1 MQVLHTNLWIFLDIR
16 GIHYMLKF
24 IDYFFL
30 ADYDDEDFK
39 GRIKDITIFKRSE
52 MAPMNLGVEMER
64 IADFCRR
71 WKINRLAIFGSAVR
85 GELRPGS
92 DIDLLVTFRSDADW
106 TMFDHFTMEEELSRL
121 LGREVDL
128 ISVRAVEENPN
139 PITRREILDSARQIY
154 AA

>member
-1 MQVLHTNLWIFLDIR
+1 MT
-16 GIHYMLKF
+16 
-24 IDYFFL
+24 
-30 ADYDDEDFK
+30 
-39 GRIKDITIFKRSE
+39 
-52 MAPMNLGVEMER
+52 PMNLGIGAEK

-71 WKINRLAIFGSAVR
+71 WKINRLAIFGSALR
-85 GELRPGS
+85 EELRPDS

-121 LGREVDL
+121 FGREVDL

-139 PITRREILDSARQIY
+139 PISRREILDSARQIY

>member
-1 MQVLHTNLWIFLDIR
+1 MT
-16 GIHYMLKF
+16 
-24 IDYFFL
+24 
-30 ADYDDEDFK
+30 
-39 GRIKDITIFKRSE
+39 
-52 MAPMNLGVEMER
+52 PMNLGIGAEK

-85 GELRPGS
+85 GELRPDS

-106 TMFDHFTMEEELSRL
+106 TMFDHFIMEEELSHM

-128 ISVRAVEENPN
+128 ISIKALEENQN
-139 PITRREILDSARQIY
+139 PIYRREILDSARQIY

>member
-1 MQVLHTNLWIFLDIR
+1 
-16 GIHYMLKF
+16 
-24 IDYFFL
+24 
-30 ADYDDEDFK
+30 
-39 GRIKDITIFKRSE
+39 
-52 MAPMNLGVEMER
+52 MATMNLGVEMER

-71 WKINRLAIFGSAVR
+71 WKISSLSIFGSAVR
-85 GELRPGS
+85 GELQPDS

-106 TMFDHFTMEEELSRL
+106 TMFDHFTMEDELTRL

>member
-1 MQVLHTNLWIFLDIR
+1 
-16 GIHYMLKF
+16 MLKF
-24 IDYFFL
+24 IDYLFL
-30 ADYDDEDFK
+30 ADYDEDFK

-85 GELRPGS
+85 GELQPDS

-106 TMFDHFTMEEELSRL
+106 TMFDHFTMEDELTRL

-128 ISVRAVEENPN
+128 ISVRAIEENPN
-139 PITRREILDSARQIY
+139 PITGREILDSARQIY

>member
-1 MQVLHTNLWIFLDIR
+1 
-16 GIHYMLKF
+16 
-24 IDYFFL
+24 
-30 ADYDDEDFK
+30 
-39 GRIKDITIFKRSE
+39 
-52 MAPMNLGVEMER
+52 MNLGIEAEK

-71 WKINRLAIFGSAVR
+71 WKISRLAVFGSMVR
-85 GELRPGS
+85 EELRPDS
-92 DIDLLVTFRSDADW
+92 DIDLLVTFRNDADW

-128 ISVRAVEENPN
+128 ISMRAVEENPN

>member
-1 MQVLHTNLWIFLDIR
+1 
-16 GIHYMLKF
+16 
-24 IDYFFL
+24 
-30 ADYDDEDFK
+30 
-39 GRIKDITIFKRSE
+39 

>member
-1 MQVLHTNLWIFLDIR
+1 MN
-16 GIHYMLKF
+16 K
-24 IDYFFL
+24 
-30 ADYDDEDFK
+30 
-39 GRIKDITIFKRSE
+39 ITICRRSE
-52 MAPMNLGVEMER
+52 IKPMNLGIEAEK

-71 WKINRLAIFGSAVR
+71 WKISRLAVFGSMVR
-85 GELRPGS
+85 EELRPDS
-92 DIDLLVTFRSDADW
+92 DIDLLVTFRNDADW

-128 ISVRAVEENPN
+128 ISMRAVEENPN

>member
-1 MQVLHTNLWIFLDIR
+1 MKPMDL
-16 GIHYMLKF
+16 GIE
-24 IDYFFL
+24 
-30 ADYDDEDFK
+30 AD
-39 GRIKDITIFKRSE
+39 
-52 MAPMNLGVEMER
+52 R

-71 WKINRLAIFGSAVR
+71 WKIIRLAVFGSTVR
-85 GELRPGS
+85 EELRPDS

-106 TMFDHFTMEEELSRL
+106 TMFDHYTMEDELSRL

-128 ISVRAVEENPN
+128 ISMQAVKENPN